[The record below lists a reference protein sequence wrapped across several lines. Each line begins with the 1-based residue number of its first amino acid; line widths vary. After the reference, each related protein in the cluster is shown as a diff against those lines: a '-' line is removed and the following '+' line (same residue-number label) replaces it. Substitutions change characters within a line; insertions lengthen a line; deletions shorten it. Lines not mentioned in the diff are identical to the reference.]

1 MERSGKIRKLHRRFS
16 TLLLVP
22 ISSGS
27 LEVINAILIRG
38 NESRD
43 QDKANCPH
51 QEAVLFYFSE
61 SVLTDS
67 AVTFLR
73 AEGDPQGWKLLT
85 SNRLDVMQNIRN
97 AMNFKLCPGDVNLGG
112 RFFRGFTLKTLKVGE
127 MLCE

>member
-1 MERSGKIRKLHRRFS
+1 M
-16 TLLLVP
+16 P

-27 LEVINAILIRG
+27 LEVINAILNRS

-43 QDKANCPH
+43 RRKANCPH

-67 AVTFLR
+67 AVTFLW

-85 SNRLDVMQNIRN
+85 SNRLDVMHNIRN
-97 AMNFKLCPGDVNLGG
+97 AMKFKLCPGHVNLGG
-112 RFFRGFTLKTLKVGE
+112 RLCSVFTLKTLKVGE
-127 MLCE
+127 TFWE